1 MSDLT
6 VANTII
12 EQMGG
17 AGKLMAMI
25 GAKYFVGDETSVQ
38 FSFKGCRKANKCR
51 VTLLP
56 NDLYRME
63 ILKVNKRTYDLEYL
77 YKEEGLYWD
86 MLKPEFEKETGL
98 YLSL

>member
-6 VANTII
+6 VANIII

-17 AGKLMAMI
+17 AGKLTAMI
-25 GAKYFVGDETSVQ
+25 GATYFAGDDTSVQ

-56 NDLYRME
+56 NDLYKME
-63 ILKVNKRTYDLEYL
+63 LLKVNKRTYDLEYL
-77 YKEEGLYWD
+77 YQEEGLYWD